1 MNTTKNYQLRQA
13 AGEYWLIRMD
23 QQRFVY
29 EKPIML
35 NEVGAMIWQQYM
47 QGQTEKGIAA
57 LLQQTYGIDDQEA
70 YQDVQQFIR
79 QLREQGILEWSPMT
93 EQVIQAIEAIIK
105 RGNDVEIRR
114 KGDGYIVLEVKKT
127 IRYGAR

>member
-47 QGQTEKGIAA
+47 QDQTEKGIAA

-79 QLREQGILEWSPMT
+79 HLREQGI
-93 EQVIQAIEAIIK
+93 I
-105 RGNDVEIRR
+105 
-114 KGDGYIVLEVKKT
+114 
-127 IRYGAR
+127 

>member
-35 NEVGAMIWQQYM
+35 NEVGAMIWKQHM
-47 QGQTEKGIAA
+47 QGHTEQEIAA

-79 QLREQGILEWSPMT
+79 QLREQGI
-93 EQVIQAIEAIIK
+93 I
-105 RGNDVEIRR
+105 
-114 KGDGYIVLEVKKT
+114 
-127 IRYGAR
+127 

>member
-23 QQRFVY
+23 QQRSVY

-47 QGQTEKGIAA
+47 QGQTEKEIAA
-57 LLQQTYGIDDQEA
+57 SLQETYGIDDQEA

-79 QLREQGILEWSPMT
+79 QLREQGI
-93 EQVIQAIEAIIK
+93 I
-105 RGNDVEIRR
+105 
-114 KGDGYIVLEVKKT
+114 
-127 IRYGAR
+127 

>member
-1 MNTTKNYQLRQA
+1 
-13 AGEYWLIRMD
+13 MD

-47 QGQTEKGIAA
+47 QGQTEKEIAA

-79 QLREQGILEWSPMT
+79 QLREQGI
-93 EQVIQAIEAIIK
+93 I
-105 RGNDVEIRR
+105 
-114 KGDGYIVLEVKKT
+114 
-127 IRYGAR
+127 

>member
-13 AGEYWLIRMD
+13 AGEYWLIRMN

-57 LLQQTYGIDDQEA
+57 SLQETYGIDVTEA
-70 YQDVQQFIR
+70 YQDVQQFIA
-79 QLREQGILEWSPMT
+79 QLRKQGI
-93 EQVIQAIEAIIK
+93 I
-105 RGNDVEIRR
+105 
-114 KGDGYIVLEVKKT
+114 
-127 IRYGAR
+127 

>member
-47 QGQTEKGIAA
+47 QGQNEF
-57 LLQQTYGIDDQEA
+57 L
-70 YQDVQQFIR
+70 
-79 QLREQGILEWSPMT
+79 
-93 EQVIQAIEAIIK
+93 
-105 RGNDVEIRR
+105 
-114 KGDGYIVLEVKKT
+114 
-127 IRYGAR
+127 

>member
-47 QGQTEKGIAA
+47 QGQTEKG
-57 LLQQTYGIDDQEA
+57 D
-70 YQDVQQFIR
+70 
-79 QLREQGILEWSPMT
+79 SS
-93 EQVIQAIEAIIK
+93 
-105 RGNDVEIRR
+105 
-114 KGDGYIVLEVKKT
+114 
-127 IRYGAR
+127 

>member
-47 QGQTEKGIAA
+47 QSQTEKGIAA

-79 QLREQGILEWSPMT
+79 RLREQGI
-93 EQVIQAIEAIIK
+93 I
-105 RGNDVEIRR
+105 
-114 KGDGYIVLEVKKT
+114 
-127 IRYGAR
+127 

>member
-1 MNTTKNYQLRQA
+1 MNTAKNYQLRQA

-47 QGQTEKGIAA
+47 QGQTETGIAA

-79 QLREQGILEWSPMT
+79 QLREQGI
-93 EQVIQAIEAIIK
+93 I
-105 RGNDVEIRR
+105 
-114 KGDGYIVLEVKKT
+114 
-127 IRYGAR
+127 

>member
-13 AGEYWLIRMD
+13 AGAYWLIRMD
-23 QQRFVY
+23 QRRFDY

-35 NEVGAMIWQQYM
+35 NEAGAMIWKQHM
-47 QGQTEKGIAA
+47 QGQTEKEIAA

-79 QLREQGILEWSPMT
+79 RLREQGI
-93 EQVIQAIEAIIK
+93 I
-105 RGNDVEIRR
+105 
-114 KGDGYIVLEVKKT
+114 
-127 IRYGAR
+127 

>member
-1 MNTTKNYQLRQA
+1 MNTTKNYQLRQV

-35 NEVGAMIWQQYM
+35 NEVGDMIWQQYM
-47 QGQTEKGIAA
+47 KEKKEKGIAA

-79 QLREQGILEWSPMT
+79 QLREQGI
-93 EQVIQAIEAIIK
+93 I
-105 RGNDVEIRR
+105 
-114 KGDGYIVLEVKKT
+114 
-127 IRYGAR
+127 

>member
-23 QQRFVY
+23 LQRFVY

-47 QGQTEKGIAA
+47 QGQTEKEIAA

-79 QLREQGILEWSPMT
+79 QLREQGI
-93 EQVIQAIEAIIK
+93 I
-105 RGNDVEIRR
+105 
-114 KGDGYIVLEVKKT
+114 
-127 IRYGAR
+127 

>member
-35 NEVGAMIWQQYM
+35 NEVGAMIWKQHM
-47 QGQTEKGIAA
+47 QGHTEKEIAA

-79 QLREQGILEWSPMT
+79 QLREQGI
-93 EQVIQAIEAIIK
+93 I
-105 RGNDVEIRR
+105 
-114 KGDGYIVLEVKKT
+114 
-127 IRYGAR
+127 

>member
-35 NEVGAMIWQQYM
+35 NEVGAMIWKQHM
-47 QGQTEKGIAA
+47 QGHTEKEIAA
-57 LLQQTYGIDDQEA
+57 LLQETYGIDVTEA
-70 YQDVQQFIR
+70 YQDIQQFIA
-79 QLREQGILEWSPMT
+79 QLRKQGI
-93 EQVIQAIEAIIK
+93 I
-105 RGNDVEIRR
+105 
-114 KGDGYIVLEVKKT
+114 
-127 IRYGAR
+127 

>member
-1 MNTTKNYQLRQA
+1 MNTTKNYQLRQE

-57 LLQQTYGIDDQEA
+57 LLQQTYVIDDQEA

-79 QLREQGILEWSPMT
+79 QLREQGI
-93 EQVIQAIEAIIK
+93 I
-105 RGNDVEIRR
+105 
-114 KGDGYIVLEVKKT
+114 
-127 IRYGAR
+127 